1 MSYFFITKS
10 THILHYFN
18 DFLLLILLFYLFL
31 SKRTDDYS
39 LFSPF
44 NPSLKASQIKI
55 LQQILLCFKAF
66 KIKSNSFL
74 AN

>member
-10 THILHYFN
+10 KHILHYFN

-39 LFSPF
+39 FFSPF

-55 LQQILLCFKAF
+55 LQQIIPPLNSS
-66 KIKSNSFL
+66 KI
-74 AN
+74 